1 VLASTRLTAA
11 ARYARYAPY
20 ALYALL
26 ALFFCWPLFEQ
37 PLGLGANDW
46 DQHLFYY
53 GAVLK
58 NIVEYGQAPFWN
70 PWYCGGNVLWQ
81 NPQIA
86 LLSPVY
92 PLTALMPLQLAMKVN
107 IVLHYWIGFAGM
119 HLLLTRVI
127 GLTFLPAVVYVAALV
142 VGSGATAIHLRV
154 GHSVF
159 LPGLYLPLQ
168 LYCFFTAF
176 KTGEWK
182 YILLAAATLALMVFN
197 GGTHI
202 LPMSVAALGT
212 FSLCAAIATR
222 DWRPLAFV
230 AVFGIA
236 GIAYS
241 APKLLPVTEYVTG
254 EQYWDTRNPIEKPDL
269 VTLDILRQTYLVPT
283 ERVGSRLP
291 MQRHGWH
298 EYGNYVGL
306 GSAALLVAGLIVVLA
321 RRRHWFGVSLALTS
335 IVLFMLSLGEFGAY
349 APAVLSQRLPLFSN
363 FRIPSRYTIPFL
375 QFVVLTA
382 AWAFQSVQ
390 HRSPLTGTRR
400 AALGVALI
408 VFTGH
413 LLVTNQWHF
422 KDVFTEPPFETTF
435 HWMAGPREIATDQLT
450 NAYSTGSPM
459 LRALVENRA
468 FFHCYESLQVYRASD
483 PDRSLLSVQGTA
495 RVSDVTFSPN
505 RVAFNVFG
513 GREPAKL
520 LLNYNWAPGWSSTA
534 GPIELIGAPGKLPT
548 ITIPPGQTGRYEF
561 SFTPP
566 GLISG
571 TVIFAIALLVS
582 ALAWRK
588 RTRAIF

>member
-1 VLASTRLTAA
+1 MTAA
-11 ARYARYAPY
+11 ARYAPY
-20 ALYALL
+20 ALYALF

-58 NIVEYGQAPFWN
+58 NVVEYGQAPFWN

-92 PLTALMPLQLAMKVN
+92 PLTLLMPLQLAMKVN

-127 GLTFLPAVVYVAALV
+127 GVRFLPAVTFLATLV
-142 VGSGATAIHLRV
+142 TASGAPAIHLRV

-159 LPGLYLPLQ
+159 LPGFYLPLQ
-168 LYCFFTAF
+168 LYFFFKAF
-176 KTGEWK
+176 MTGEWK
-182 YILLAAATLALMVFN
+182 FIFLASSMMALMVFN

-202 LPMSVAALGT
+202 LPMSVAALGS
-212 FSLCAAIATR
+212 FAVFAAIAR
-222 DWRPLAFV
+222 SDWRPLALV
-230 AVFGIA
+230 TVFGLA
-236 GIAYS
+236 SVAYS
-241 APKLLPVTEYVTG
+241 APKLLPVAEYVTG

-283 ERVGSRLP
+283 QRVGSRLP

-306 GSAALLVAGLIVVLA
+306 SSTALLVAGLIVVLA
-321 RRRHWFGVSLALTS
+321 RRTHWFGVSLALTS
-335 IVLFMLSLGEFGAY
+335 IVLFTLSLGEFGAY
-349 APAVLSQRLPLFSN
+349 APAVLSQQLPLFSN

-375 QFVVLTA
+375 QFAVLA
-382 AWAFQSVQ
+382 LAWAFQSRE
-390 HRSPLTGTRR
+390 HYLLTGTRR
-400 AALGVALI
+400 STLGI
-408 VFTGH
+408 VLLVGTAH
-413 LLVTNQWHF
+413 LLMTNQWHF
-422 KDVFTEPPFETTF
+422 KQVFTEPRFETTF

-450 NAYSTGSPM
+450 NAYSPGSPM

-483 PDRSLLSVQGTA
+483 PDRALLSVQGTA

-513 GREPAKL
+513 GPEAAKL

-534 GPIELIGAPGKLPT
+534 GPIELIGAPGKLAT

-566 GLISG
+566 GLVTG
-571 TVIFAIALLVS
+571 TLVFAIAVLVS
-582 ALAWRK
+582 ALLWRK
-588 RTRAIF
+588 RTRPIFLAPPPQ